1 MRNAL
6 TIVTSVAALGIAATT
21 AFAPRVDT
29 EIAAQTM
36 RAMLDGVILGSS
48 AWPSIPVDAQAR
60 LQLRST
66 DCDEN
71 RRCRLNSATSV
82 DD

>member
-1 MRNAL
+1 MRNVV
-6 TIVTSVAALGIAATT
+6 TIIVSVAALGLVAAAAT
-21 AFAPRVDT
+21 APKFNTD
-29 EIAAQTM
+29 IAAQAM

-48 AWPSIPVDAQAR
+48 AWPSMPVDVQAR

-66 DCDEN
+66 DCDEDG
-71 RRCRLNSATSV
+71 RCRLNAATSV

>member
-6 TIVTSVAALGIAATT
+6 LIVTSVAALGFAAT
-21 AFAPRVDT
+21 AASAPKYNTD
-29 EIAAQTM
+29 IAAQAM

-66 DCDEN
+66 NCDED
-71 RRCRLNSATSV
+71 RRCGSNSATSV